1 MCIRDSLKFIDS
13 YYSPISDKDV
23 LPWHSD
29 QAYEGDEKNYS
40 GYVNP
45 DHAHIKFFI
54 YLTEVGPNNGCL
66 SYIPGSHKI
75 GYALRR
81 GIFEN
86 KIKYE
91 NYYLLKD
98 FRTLVENNYDFLK
111 DYLKDDNL
119 IRNFL
124 DKSKQL
130 IQNPSHD
137 EFDYSLSAGDAI
149 IFDEGGIH
157 KGSKSLKNE
166 RVVLRYLYST
176 KKSK

>member
-1 MCIRDSLKFIDS
+1 M
-13 YYSPISDKDV
+13 
-23 LPWHSD
+23 PWHTD

-54 YLTEVGPNNGCL
+54 YLTEIGPDNGCM

-75 GYALRR
+75 GFVLRE
-81 GIFEN
+81 GIFKK

-98 FRTLVENNYDFLK
+98 FRSIVKKNMDYLTKQLDVNLVNRFLK
-111 DYLKDDNL
+111 DTEFAAKNIDTQ
-119 IRNFL
+119 
-124 DKSKQL
+124 K
-130 IQNPSHD
+130 
-137 EFDYSLSAGDAI
+137 FDYSLSAGDAI
-149 IFDEGGIH
+149 IFDEGGVH

-166 RVVLRYLYST
+166 RIVLRYLYST
-176 KKSK
+176 KK